1 MLNIQDIAFRIEQ
14 PATLSVQ
21 DINDL
26 RDMTENF
33 PYAQIFPILYLKAL
47 SNRKDVRFDEEL
59 TKYAYRIS
67 DRIQL
72 FELIHSKEEPI
83 ILQTHDLSTE
93 TEIKKSSDEENQL
106 ELIVQETNSE
116 LPKEIEQELIS
127 PNVIA
132 EEIEEDTEE
141 DEIIPLN
148 IRGAQST
155 EIQSPSTSEEE
166 EKISAEDEDLF
177 EKELLS
183 EVIASSYNL
192 DHLIS
197 ETDSAET
204 EVQAENIEEQETE
217 SIESIDVSDENAANS
232 SEENKKSFSSWLR
245 SSANSKPE
253 LFDEEKARI
262 DSILEQFLK
271 DEPKITRPVKTTEA
285 EEKPKKEFY
294 SPAKKAKESISL
306 NNMPVSETLAKIFAL
321 QGNFPKAI
329 FAYEQ
334 LMLTNPE
341 KKVFFASQIEELQ
354 KKINN

>member
-1 MLNIQDIAFRIEQ
+1 VLNIQDIAFRIEQ

-72 FELIHSKEEPI
+72 FELIHSKEETI

-93 TEIKKSSDEENQL
+93 TEINTSSDEENQL

-116 LPKEIEQELIS
+116 LPKEVEQELIS
-127 PNVIA
+127 PSISA
-132 EEIEEDTEE
+132 EDVEEDLEE

-155 EIQSPSTSEEE
+155 EIQSPSISEEE
-166 EKISAEDEDLF
+166 EKISTEDEDLF

-192 DHLIS
+192 DHLVFVEDNEAS
-197 ETDSAET
+197 EDLEENQFSEQLETTD
-204 EVQAENIEEQETE
+204 NF
-217 SIESIDVSDENAANS
+217 DEDHVNS
-232 SEENKKSFSSWLR
+232 SEENKRSFSSWLR

-262 DSILEQFLK
+262 ESILEQFLK
-271 DEPKITRPVKTTEA
+271 DEPKITRPTKTIEA
-285 EEKPKKEFY
+285 EEKPRKEFY

>member
-14 PATLSVQ
+14 PEKLSVQ
-21 DINDL
+21 DIDDL
-26 RDMTENF
+26 RDMTEKF

-47 SNRKDVRFDEEL
+47 SNRRDVRFDEEL

-67 DRIQL
+67 DRIKL
-72 FELIHSKEEPI
+72 YELIHLNEETI
-83 ILQTHDLSTE
+83 IPRNHDQLTGE
-93 TEIKKSSDEENQL
+93 EIKAPSEEGDKL
-106 ELIVQETNSE
+106 VPIVQKTNSE
-116 LPKEIEQELIS
+116 QPKEIVEEQNS
-127 PNVIA
+127 SNN
-132 EEIEEDTEE
+132 IEEDSEE
-141 DEIIPLN
+141 DQEDGEIIPLN
-148 IRGAQST
+148 IRGKQAVEVQSLSKLEET
-155 EIQSPSTSEEE
+155 EG
-166 EKISAEDEDLF
+166 ISATNEDLF

-197 ETDSAET
+197 EEEKNVLELDEEHSVKQEFEST
-204 EVQAENIEEQETE
+204 EAIA
-217 SIESIDVSDENAANS
+217 ISDETQVNS
-232 SEENKKSFSSWLR
+232 SDENKKSFSTWLR

-253 LFDEEKARI
+253 LFDEEKDRI
-262 DSILEQFLK
+262 ESILEQFLK
-271 DEPKITRPVKTTEA
+271 EEPKISRTTRTTEA
-285 EEKPKKEFY
+285 EGKPKKEFY
-294 SPAKKAKESISL
+294 SPTKKAKESVSL

-341 KKVFFASQIEELQ
+341 KKVFFASQIQELQ

>member
-1 MLNIQDIAFRIEQ
+1 VLNIQDIAFRIEQ

-72 FELIHSKEEPI
+72 FELIHSKEETI

-93 TEIKKSSDEENQL
+93 TEINTSSDDENQL

-116 LPKEIEQELIS
+116 LPKEVEQELIS
-127 PNVIA
+127 PSIIA
-132 EEIEEDTEE
+132 EESEEDVEE

-155 EIQSPSTSEEE
+155 EIQSPSISEEE
-166 EKISAEDEDLF
+166 EKISTEDEDLF

-192 DHLIS
+192 DHLVLVEDNEAS
-197 ETDSAET
+197 EDLEENQSSEQLETTD
-204 EVQAENIEEQETE
+204 NF
-217 SIESIDVSDENAANS
+217 DEDHVNS
-232 SEENKKSFSSWLR
+232 SEENKRSFSSWLR

-262 DSILEQFLK
+262 ESILEQFLK
-271 DEPKITRPVKTTEA
+271 DEPKITRPTKTIEA
-285 EEKPKKEFY
+285 EEKPRKEFY

>member
-1 MLNIQDIAFRIEQ
+1 MTPQQFVAK
-14 PATLSVQ
+14 AG
-21 DINDL
+21 
-26 RDMTENF
+26 DM
-33 PYAQIFPILYLKAL
+33 PG
-47 SNRKDVRFDEEL
+47 
-59 TKYAYRIS
+59 
-67 DRIQL
+67 
-72 FELIHSKEEPI
+72 
-83 ILQTHDLSTE
+83 
-93 TEIKKSSDEENQL
+93 
-106 ELIVQETNSE
+106 
-116 LPKEIEQELIS
+116 
-127 PNVIA
+127 
-132 EEIEEDTEE
+132 EEDVEE

-155 EIQSPSTSEEE
+155 EIQSPSISEEE
-166 EKISAEDEDLF
+166 EKISAENEDLF

-197 ETDSAET
+197 ENDSDKT
-204 EVQAENIEEQETE
+204 EVQTENIEVQESE
-217 SIESIDVSDENAANS
+217 SIESIDVSDENAANA

-271 DEPKITRPVKTTEA
+271 DEPKITRPTKTIEA

-341 KKVFFASQIEELQ
+341 KKIFFANRIEEL
-354 KKINN
+354 KEKLK

>member
-72 FELIHSKEEPI
+72 FELIHSKEETI

-93 TEIKKSSDEENQL
+93 TEINTSSDDENQL

-116 LPKEIEQELIS
+116 LPKEVEQELIS
-127 PNVIA
+127 PSIIA
-132 EEIEEDTEE
+132 EESEEDVEE

-155 EIQSPSTSEEE
+155 EIQSPSISEEE
-166 EKISAEDEDLF
+166 EKISTEDEDLF

-192 DHLIS
+192 DHLVLVEDNEAS
-197 ETDSAET
+197 EDLEENQSSEQLETTD
-204 EVQAENIEEQETE
+204 NF
-217 SIESIDVSDENAANS
+217 DEDHVNS
-232 SEENKKSFSSWLR
+232 SEENKRSFSSWLR

-262 DSILEQFLK
+262 ESILEQFLK
-271 DEPKITRPVKTTEA
+271 DEPKITRPTKTIEA
-285 EEKPKKEFY
+285 EEKPRKEFY